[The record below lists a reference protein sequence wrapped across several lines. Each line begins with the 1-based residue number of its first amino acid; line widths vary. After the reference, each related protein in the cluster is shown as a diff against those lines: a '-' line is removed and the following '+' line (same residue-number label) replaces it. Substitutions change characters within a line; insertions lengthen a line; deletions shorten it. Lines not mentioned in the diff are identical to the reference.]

1 MRTLVRWGLALVAI
15 LAGAIGG
22 YRIGAGQWPTWHA
35 LMALGTAPAEHAVT
49 GPQPAAR
56 ERSVLYWKH
65 PDGEPDFSP
74 TPKKTADGRDYRIGD
89 LSAELNRQRD
99 HRRRAEINPCL

>member
-1 MRTLVRWGLALVAI
+1 MRTLVRGGIAVVAI
-15 LAGAIGG
+15 LAGAVGG

-35 LMALGTAPAEHAVT
+35 LMAHGTAPSEHAAT

-56 ERSVLYWKH
+56 ERTVLYWKH

-74 TPKKTADGRDYRIGD
+74 SPKKTADARDYLPVYED
-89 LSAELNRQRD
+89 QEAD
-99 HRRRAEINPCL
+99 FADARAQDRTQAAR